1 MVNYVMDNIIVIL
14 GPTASGKTKLAV
26 QIASQFNGEIISAD
40 SRQIYKGM
48 DIGTGKDLAEYQ
60 INNTTIN
67 YHLIDILQ
75 PTDDYSVF
83 QFKHDCQNAIKLIQS
98 KNKIPIICGGTGL
111 YIESILLDYQI
122 SNTKPNYDL
131 RQKLER
137 QTIEQL
143 TLYLLKLNPNQFKK
157 EYHISKRRLIRSIE
171 ILEDQNQVNMK
182 KLGKNILDNALV
194 IGIQTDRSAIL
205 ESIKIRLRSRLKE
218 GMVTEVENLMKNGLN
233 YKRLNY
239 FGLEY
244 KIIGQYLS
252 KTIDYNEMIELINTG
267 INKFSK
273 RQMTFFRRM
282 EKRGIKIHW
291 LSQTEIKK
299 IELLINTFLA
309 H

>member
-1 MVNYVMDNIIVIL
+1 MDNIIVIL

-218 GMVTEVENLMKNGLN
+218 GMV
-233 YKRLNY
+233 
-239 FGLEY
+239 
-244 KIIGQYLS
+244 
-252 KTIDYNEMIELINTG
+252 
-267 INKFSK
+267 
-273 RQMTFFRRM
+273 
-282 EKRGIKIHW
+282 
-291 LSQTEIKK
+291 
-299 IELLINTFLA
+299 
-309 H
+309 

>member
-1 MVNYVMDNIIVIL
+1 MDNIIVIL